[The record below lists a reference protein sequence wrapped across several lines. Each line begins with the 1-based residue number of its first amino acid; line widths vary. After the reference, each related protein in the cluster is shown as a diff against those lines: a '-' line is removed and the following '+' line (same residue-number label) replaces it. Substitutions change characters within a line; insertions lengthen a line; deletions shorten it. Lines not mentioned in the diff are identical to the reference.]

1 MDPLKVLKIGRLVDM
16 EVINE
21 VYNGELFPT
30 KIADMDEEFIY
41 VHLPISEKQYVTA
54 RSGDIV
60 KLNVKMEDGIYSSRC
75 KVIYRK
81 LEPYAHIKVTLPKKV
96 NKEQRREFF
105 RMPVNIV
112 VNYAKEG
119 DEKKKTAVSID
130 LSGGGFCF
138 ISRNKLGKNEILIF
152 DFQLTNGKKY
162 NHVKGLVKWKIEKL
176 EKQYEY
182 GIEFINLERRER
194 EEIIS
199 YLFELQRNRRIVD

>member
-1 MDPLKVLKIGRLVDM
+1 MDPLKVLKIGRLVEM

-21 VYNGELFPT
+21 VYNGELFST
-30 KIADMDEEFIY
+30 KIADMDDEYIY
-41 VHLPISEKQYVTA
+41 IHLPISNKQYVIA

-60 KLNVKMEDGIYSSRC
+60 KINVKMEDGIYSSRC

-81 LEPYAHIKVTLPKKV
+81 MEPYVHIKVTIPKKV

-112 VNYAKEG
+112 LNYFKEE
-119 DEKKKTAVSID
+119 DEKKNTAVSID

-138 ISRNKLGKNEILIF
+138 ISRNKMERNDVLVF

-162 NHVKGLVKWKIEKL
+162 THIKGLVKWRIEKV

-182 GIEFINLERRER
+182 GVEFINLEKRKR
-194 EEIIS
+194 EELIS
-199 YLFELQRNRRIVD
+199 YLFELQRNRRVVD